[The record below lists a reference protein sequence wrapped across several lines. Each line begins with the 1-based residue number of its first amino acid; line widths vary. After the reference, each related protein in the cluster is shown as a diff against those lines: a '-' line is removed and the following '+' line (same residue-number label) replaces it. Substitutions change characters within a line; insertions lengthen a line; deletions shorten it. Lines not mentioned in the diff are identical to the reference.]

1 MGAKLEL
8 GILGPVE
15 VRLDDEPVGLGG
27 PRQRAV
33 LAVLAI
39 RPNQVVSV
47 DRLIDDIWEE
57 RPPDKAV
64 HTVHVFVSRL
74 RRALSAAGDR
84 LITRPPGYVL
94 ELRVDELDA
103 DRFERIYK
111 AGRAAL
117 NARRAEDAVALL
129 TEALALW
136 RGPPLADFTYEPF
149 AQGAIA
155 RLDELRLGARE
166 ELIEAQLAAGRHEQ
180 VVSELEFLIR
190 EHPFRERPRGQL
202 MLALYRCGR
211 QAQALEAFQD
221 ARRTLIEELAVEPG
235 DALRELEQA
244 ILRQDPALQLEAV
257 GENAGSSSP
266 VEVTEAEVQ
275 EPSAGDE
282 ESTAVVRKTATVLVT
297 KLSAEGEADPEV
309 ALRSMETARFHVEE
323 IVVRH
328 GGAFVGGLGGELAW
342 VFGVPLL
349 REDDVVRTL
358 RAADELRADLETLA
372 TTELPA
378 LTVRIGIA
386 TGEVIAESPT
396 DVWGDPLSRAIGLA
410 QAAVDGEILMGDTT
424 RRLSFNATRVEP
436 ALDGTAWRLLGLAAR
451 RPIAV
456 TTDGPMVGRDQELG
470 RAHATFDR
478 TRLGGEAN
486 LLTVLGEAG
495 IGKSR
500 LAQELGD
507 RLAGEATV
515 LTGRCLSYGEGVAFW
530 PLREAVVQAAG
541 EASRDGVRRL
551 LDVADDANV
560 VADIL
565 AAALGLAPAVSVS
578 EQLPWAVRRLL
589 ESLAGERPVI
599 LVIDDVHWAD
609 APLLDMIDYLVD
621 WLRAPVVL
629 LCLARPDLLETRP
642 GWGGGHTRVNSI
654 VLGPLDDA
662 AALRLLDQRLGE
674 RQMSAGQRAQ
684 ILVTAEGNPLFVEQL
699 LQMSAEDPDWDR
711 NPEIPGAIQT
721 LLSARLDRLG
731 PGERAFIERAA
742 VIGREFW
749 STAVRELL
757 PPEARSSA
765 DKHLRAL
772 VHRGLIHPD
781 GNRSILA
788 GEEQL
793 RFHHI
798 LIRDVAYGSTPKSR
812 RSELHERFADWLLA
826 RREHYDEFIGY
837 HLEQAFRYQLE
848 LGTPAEAART
858 LAGRAG
864 EHLAKAGRRAL
875 TRGDAHAGVR
885 LLSSA
890 RDLLEAAGRRE
901 PEVLLALGAGLS
913 DSGDLREA
921 ESVFTTALE
930 QSKALG
936 DDNLAARASIDLSL
950 NHVLV
955 DPSIPVAEMLRV
967 ADEAVQTFERAGD
980 DGGIAR
986 AWHHVAWVRWTQSRA
1001 AEMEDVLDRALAHAE
1016 RAGDWQMQ
1024 SRILGFLAR
1033 ALMTGPQP
1041 VAEAVGRCVAI
1052 LERAGDD
1059 VVLRAVTE
1067 TMLGLL
1073 EAMRGNFDDARS
1085 FADSAKRRLDAV
1097 GLTVTVAVLQMY
1109 SGWIELMAD
1118 TPERAIPGV
1127 RDAYDVLERV
1137 GEVSRR
1143 ATTAAILGRLLFVH
1157 GDHDESARFLKISE
1171 EAASPDDAAT
1181 QAVWRGTR
1189 ARLLATAGDG
1199 KSATDM
1205 ADSAVAIISKTDY
1218 VRLHGDAL
1226 LDRALVLSALG
1237 KEDAAMRDLDEAA
1250 RLYEQK
1256 GITSSL
1262 ATVRRSYSALAALTE

>member
-1 MGAKLEL
+1 VGPKLEL

-15 VRLDDEPVGLGG
+15 VRVDDAPAALGG

-57 RPPDKAV
+57 HPPERAV

-74 RRALSAAGDR
+74 RRALAAAGGR

-94 ELRVDELDA
+94 ELKADELDA
-103 DRFERIYK
+103 DRFERLYK

-117 NARRAEDAVALL
+117 DAGRAEDAVGLL
-129 TEALALW
+129 TQALALW

-221 ARRTLIEELAVEPG
+221 ARQTLVEELAVEPG

-244 ILRQDPALQLEAV
+244 ILRQDAALQLAAV
-257 GENAGSSSP
+257 GESAVATSARA
-266 VEVTEAEVQ
+266 VADTEV
-275 EPSAGDE
+275 AGDE
-282 ESTAVVRKTATVLVT
+282 ESAAVVRKTATVLVT

-309 ALRSMETARFHVEE
+309 ALRSVATARDQVEE

-328 GGAFVGGLGGELAW
+328 GGAFVAGLGGELAW

-358 RAADELRADLETLA
+358 RAADELHAELTA
-372 TTELPA
+372 VSTAELPA
-378 LTVRIGIA
+378 LTLRIGIA
-386 TGEVIAESPT
+386 TGEVIAESASE
-396 DVWGDPLSRAIGLA
+396 VWGDPLNRAIGLA
-410 QAAVDGEILMGDTT
+410 RAAADGEILMGDTT

-436 ALDGTAWRLLGLAAR
+436 ALDGTAWRLLGLASR

-456 TTDGPMVGRDQELG
+456 TIEGPMVGRDHELG
-470 RAHATFDR
+470 DARATFDR
-478 TRLGGEAN
+478 ATLGGEVN

-507 RLAGEATV
+507 RLEGEATV
-515 LTGRCLSYGEGVAFW
+515 LTGRCLSYGDGVAFW

-541 EASRDGVRRL
+541 ESSRDGLWRL
-551 LDVADDANV
+551 LEGADDADV

-578 EQLPWAVRRLL
+578 EQMPWAVRRLL
-589 ESLAGERPVI
+589 EELTGERPLI

-609 APLLDMIDYLVD
+609 TPLLDLIDYLVD
-621 WLRAPVVL
+621 WLRAPVML
-629 LCLARPDLLETRP
+629 LCLARPELLEVRP
-642 GWGGGHTRVNSI
+642 GWGGGHTRVTSM

-674 RQMSAGQRAQ
+674 RQMSASQRAQ

-711 NPEIPGAIQT
+711 HADIPGAVQS

-749 STAVRELL
+749 FTAVRELL
-757 PPEARSSA
+757 PAEAQDSA

-781 GNRSILA
+781 RNRSILA

-826 RREHYDEFIGY
+826 RRDQYDEFVGY

-848 LGTPAEAART
+848 LGSPAATAKT
-858 LAGRAG
+858 LAARAG
-864 EHLAKAGRRAL
+864 EHLANAGRRAL
-875 TRGDAHAGVR
+875 RRGDAHAGVR
-885 LLSSA
+885 LLSNA
-890 RDLLEAAGRRE
+890 RDLLEAADRRE
-901 PEVLLALGAGLS
+901 PDVLLALGAGLS

-930 QSKALG
+930 QSRALG
-936 DDNLAARASIDLSL
+936 DDNLAARASIDLSF
-950 NHVLV
+950 NHFLL

-980 DGGIAR
+980 EGGIAR

-1001 AEMEDVLDRALAHAE
+1001 ADMEDVLERALAHAE

-1024 SRILGFLAR
+1024 SRILGYLAR
-1033 ALMTGPQP
+1033 AVMTGPQP
-1041 VAEAVGRCVAI
+1041 VPEAVERCTVI
-1052 LERAGDD
+1052 LDRAGDD

-1085 FADSAKRRLDAV
+1085 YAGSAKRRLEAV

-1118 TPERAIPGV
+1118 TPERAIPAV
-1127 RDAYDVLERV
+1127 RDAYDVLERA
-1137 GEVSRR
+1137 GEVNRR
-1143 ATTAAILGRLLFVH
+1143 ATTAAILGRLLFFH
-1157 GDHDESARFLKISE
+1157 GDHEEAARYLKISKD
-1171 EAASPDDAAT
+1171 AASPDDAAT

-1189 ARLLATAGDG
+1189 ARLLVATGDG
-1199 KSATDM
+1199 QSAMDL
-1205 ADSAVAIISKTDY
+1205 ADSAVAIVSATDY

-1226 LDRALVLSALG
+1226 VDRAVVLSDLG
-1237 KEDAAMRDLDEAA
+1237 QDAAAMKDLDEAA

-1262 ATVRRSYSALAALTE
+1262 ATVRRSYRALAALTD